1 MAKKNHA
8 SSAAMQHNHAIQHDR
23 MQRPTSPPP
32 DPLVAA
38 RLNELVHPAT
48 YAQINAFHDLG
59 LRERSLTL
67 PVFVALVLSMIW
79 RHMGSV
85 SEAARVL
92 KEEGLLWSAPTHV
105 SQQAVSERFST
116 LPASLFEGIL
126 TEVLP
131 QVLARAQQRDR
142 PMPKHLAEAL
152 EHFSAVV
159 AFDGSTLDK
168 LIRKTGLL
176 RASSTCPLGGRM
188 AALLDVSYL
197 LPRAIWYESDS
208 QAHDTAFFERISAAL
223 EPGMLALMDR
233 GFFKHAYFDAL
244 TERGVS
250 FITRL
255 NAKSTYRVCYVIT
268 DGKHV
273 RDQVIEL
280 GSQKRACRHRL
291 RLVEVQRGT
300 KTYQYVTNV
309 LDPGIL
315 SAEAVV
321 VLYAE
326 RWRIE
331 DAFKLVKRLL
341 GLAYFFNGSHNGV
354 LVQLWASWLLYS
366 VLMDLSDAVAEALH
380 KPLRRISVQMV
391 FRGLYHFTQAY
402 HQGRATDPVSY
413 LAADARILGIIK
425 RKRRSPPKPPDISL
439 TDLSIA

>member
-1 MAKKNHA
+1 MAKKNLA
-8 SSAAMQHNHAIQHDR
+8 SSAAMHHNHAVQYDR
-23 MQRPTSPPP
+23 MQRPTLPPP
-32 DPLVAA
+32 DPLIAA
-38 RLNELVHPAT
+38 RLSELVHPAT
-48 YAQINAFHDLG
+48 YAQLNAFHDLG

-67 PVFVALVLSMIW
+67 PVFTALVLSMIW

-85 SEAARVL
+85 SEAVRVL
-92 KEEGLLWSAPTHV
+92 EEEGLLWSAPRHV
-105 SQQAVSERFST
+105 SQQAVSERFSS
-116 LPASLFEGIL
+116 LPASLFDGIL
-126 TEVLP
+126 MEVMP
-131 QVLARAQQRDR
+131 QLLTRAQERDR
-142 PMPKHLAEAL
+142 PMPKHLATAL

-159 AFDGSTLDK
+159 AFDGSTLDT

-176 RASSTCPLGGRM
+176 REGSTHPLGGRM

-197 LPRAIWYESDS
+197 LPRNVWYESNS

-223 EPGMLALMDR
+223 APGMLALMDR
-233 GFFKHAYFDAL
+233 GFFKHAHFDAL

-280 GSQKRACRHRL
+280 GCKKRACRHRL
-291 RLVEVQRGT
+291 RLVEVRRGA

-309 LDPGIL
+309 LDPSVL
-315 SAEAVV
+315 SSEAVV
-321 VLYAE
+321 ACYAE

-341 GLAYFFNGSHNGV
+341 GLAYFFNGSQNGV

-366 VLMDLSDAVAEALH
+366 VLMDLSDAVAETLH
-380 KPLRRISVQMV
+380 KPLRKISVPMV

-402 HQGRATDPVSY
+402 HRGRATDPVHY
-413 LAADARILGIIK
+413 LATHARNLGIVK
-425 RKRRSPPKPPDISL
+425 RKRRKPLMLPDTPLIISPTP
-439 TDLSIA
+439 